1 MTLQDLK
8 AMSKTMLT
16 PAEAAQVIGCDP
28 QLIRIAARQCPET
41 LHFPVIVIGNRV
53 KIPRVAF
60 INFLEGRINK
70 AEAAASQTR
79 T

>member
-28 QLIRIAARQCPET
+28 QLIRIAARQQPE
-41 LHFPVIVIGNRV
+41 LLGFPVVVIGTRTR
-53 KIPRVAF
+53 IPRTAF
-60 INFLEGRINK
+60 IRFIEGEGKTNEET
-70 AEAAASQTR
+70 A
-79 T
+79 